1 MRHDSRC
8 VPLLYASS
16 LPEFQTQKIYELGWW
31 KMEEGNSGRKRRKE
45 EEEGGQKGE
54 SCNDTERMNKKT
66 DCLRTLFVPRS
77 SS

>member
-1 MRHDSRC
+1 MRHDS
-8 VPLLYASS
+8 LLRAAAERAT
-16 LPEFQTQKIYELGWW
+16 PEFSQKIYELGWL
-31 KMEEGNSGRKRRKE
+31 EEGRGRRGTER
-45 EEEGGQKGE
+45 